1 MESRSNENAGMERRR
16 FHLSKR
22 TLLII
27 IAILA
32 VASVATAF
40 AILAFTQHFPV
51 VPVSSVGGLTAN
63 CGDSAGSTLN
73 VVGTVTAG
81 TDGNLFFNCP
91 SPNAGV
97 CGTDG
102 GSFCAFAVTN
112 PPVTATPT
120 FSLPSEYTALYLVDS
135 LALCPSS
142 GAVGGI
148 LLTSGTAVT
157 ITSGIG
163 TPTLGPWFYCASFTA
178 ASVGSSTSMP
188 AFDVNWA

>member
-1 MESRSNENAGMERRR
+1 MESRRL
-16 FHLSKR
+16 HLSKR

-51 VPVSSVGGLTAN
+51 VPVSSVKGITPN
-63 CGDSAGSTLN
+63 CGDSAGTTLD

-81 TDGNLFFNCP
+81 SDGNLFFWCAN
-91 SPNAGV
+91 NGAGV

-102 GSFCAFAVTN
+102 GSACAFRVDN

-135 LALCPSS
+135 EAFCPSS
-142 GAVGGI
+142 GAVGG
-148 LLTSGTAVT
+148 LVLTSGTAVT
-157 ITSGIG
+157 IPNGISGF
-163 TPTLGPWFYCASFTA
+163 WFYCASFTG